1 MPTKIYRTV
10 LNRVT
15 VTLQFRG
22 YHCGRYTL
30 VLKTEAGILRKYNII
45 EGPISK
51 LASTSFSVRSGP
63 HGLYPTVIAAAR
75 LFSPLPSSRFAGG
88 ERSGAGAGGGGR
100 ELGRSLHENSR
111 ESG

>member
-51 LASTSFSVRSGP
+51 LASTSFSLRCRRAGSP
-63 HGLYPTVIAAAR
+63 AASDPAPAPEAEVGSWAA
-75 LFSPLPSSRFAGG
+75 LSMKILGNPGKTKRFPW
-88 ERSGAGAGGGGR
+88 
-100 ELGRSLHENSR
+100 
-111 ESG
+111 